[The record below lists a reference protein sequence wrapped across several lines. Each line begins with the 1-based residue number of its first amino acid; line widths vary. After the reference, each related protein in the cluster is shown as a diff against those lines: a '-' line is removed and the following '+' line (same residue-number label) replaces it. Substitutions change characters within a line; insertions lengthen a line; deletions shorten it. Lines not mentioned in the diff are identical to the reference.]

1 MQIGEVIR
9 KYRKNKNMTQEDMAK
24 RLGVT
29 TPAVN
34 KWEKGVTQPDIMLLA
49 PIARCLDITLET
61 LLSFH
66 VEPTEEEINRIVREI
81 DEKFD
86 KESFDAVF
94 QYAKTLIQQY
104 PNCNQL
110 IWQLALILDARC
122 MMDGVANAD
131 VYDKQILE
139 WYQRALESGD
149 EKVQRHCADAL
160 FGYYTRKEMYDKAEE
175 CLKYFEEGSVE
186 KKRMQAVIYSKTNR
200 INEAYKAYEEIIFSQ
215 YQLLNMVFHSLY
227 MLSLQEGDT
236 PLARKY
242 IEKESSLAKLFEMS
256 IYHATSCKLEL
267 AALDKNI
274 QENLSVAKTMLASL
288 EGIFSFVDSPLYSHM
303 IFNKESYGTLIPAVR
318 ENLLECFR
326 DDETFG
332 YMAGNEEWEAL
343 IWRQG
348 M

>member
-9 KYRKNKNMTQEDMAK
+9 KYRKSKNMTQEDMAK

-61 LLSFH
+61 LLSFQ

-86 KESFDAVF
+86 NESFDAVF
-94 QYAKTLIQQY
+94 QYAKSLIQQY

-110 IWQLALILDARC
+110 IWQLAVIMDARC
-122 MMDGVANAD
+122 MMDGIANPD

-139 WYQRALESGD
+139 WYQRALENGD
-149 EKVQRHCADAL
+149 AKVQRHCADSL
-160 FGYYTRKEMYDKAEE
+160 FGYYTRKEMYDKAER
-175 CLKYFEEGSVE
+175 CLDYFEEGSVE

-200 INEAYKAYEEIIFSQ
+200 IQEAYKTYEEILFSN
-215 YQLLNMVFHSLY
+215 YQLLNMVLGSLY
-227 MLSLQEGDT
+227 MLSMQEGDT
-236 PLARKY
+236 AQARKY
-242 IEKESSLAKLFEMS
+242 IEKESGLAKLFEMG
-256 IYHATSCKLEL
+256 IYYETSCKLEL
-267 AALDKNI
+267 AAVEKNVP
-274 QENLSVAKTMLASL
+274 ETLSVVKTMLASL
-288 EGIFSFVDSPLYSHM
+288 GEIGSFMDSFLYSHLT
-303 IFNKESYGTLIPAVR
+303 FNKKSYSTLVPRMR
-318 ENLLECFR
+318 EDLLECFR

-332 YMAGNEEWEAL
+332 YMAGNEEWEMIL
-343 IWRQG
+343 L
-348 M
+348 

>member
-66 VEPTEEEINRIVREI
+66 VEPTEEEIKRIVREI

-86 KESFDAVF
+86 NESFDAVF
-94 QYAKTLIQQY
+94 QYAKSLIQQY

-110 IWQLALILDARC
+110 IWQLAVIMDARC
-122 MMDGVANAD
+122 MMDGIANPD

-139 WYQRALESGD
+139 WYQRALENGD
-149 EKVQRHCADAL
+149 AKVQRHCADSL
-160 FGYYTRKEMYDKAEE
+160 FGYYTRKEMYDKAEG
-175 CLKYFEEGSVE
+175 CLDYFEEGSVE

-200 INEAYKAYEEIIFSQ
+200 IQEAYKTYEEILFSN
-215 YQLLNMVFHSLY
+215 YQMLNMVLGSLY
-227 MLSLQEGDT
+227 MLSMQEGDIAQ
-236 PLARKY
+236 ARKY
-242 IEKESSLAKLFEMS
+242 IEKESGLAKLFEMG
-256 IYHATSCKLEL
+256 IYYETSCKLEL
-267 AALDKNI
+267 AALEKNVP
-274 QENLSVAKTMLASL
+274 ETLSIVKSMLASL
-288 EGIFSFVDSPLYSHM
+288 EEIGSFVDSFLYSHM
-303 IFNKESYGTLIPAVR
+303 TFNKETYYSTLVPRMR
-318 ENLLECFR
+318 EDLLECFR

-332 YMAGNEEWEAL
+332 YMAGNEEWEMIL
-343 IWRQG
+343 L
-348 M
+348 